1 MGKIGS
7 WISYQ
12 WLDIKI
18 SGNKNPPSF
27 IWLLR
32 PLPPLDCTCGLD
44 VVLSTKPFR
53 FEEMWFF
60 DPSCS
65 RVVEVVW
72 SSNDMVDPSTKVMRK
87 VEKCGKEL
95 KMWNRDHF
103 GNVRK
108 ELAKKKKIP
117 SGWREGSNEKW
128 LEPSG
133 EGVEKGDHWAYR

>member
-1 MGKIGS
+1 
-7 WISYQ
+7 
-12 WLDIKI
+12 
-18 SGNKNPPSF
+18 
-27 IWLLR
+27 
-32 PLPPLDCTCGLD
+32 
-44 VVLSTKPFR
+44 
-53 FEEMWFF
+53 
-60 DPSCS
+60 
-65 RVVEVVW
+65 
-72 SSNDMVDPSTKVMRK
+72 MVDPSTKVMRK

-133 EGVEKGDHWAYR
+133 EGGQKGDH